1 MKPLGFIAAIGI
13 VIGLIFF
20 WVENIRGKVSWE
32 NFKKKWEAK
41 GEVFGYKQ
49 IVPKSIPSDKNF
61 AHIPLLK
68 PLHEYKWNK
77 NLSDANP
84 IDQKKFDQTQGLLRI
99 EGDSIPRISNRLKS
113 QPGDL
118 KAWQTFFRENNGW
131 PHPEKPG
138 KPAVDVLQALEK
150 FEPTMAELT
159 KAAKERPLCRYDI
172 QYEAH
177 FSALLPHLAP
187 LRNFVK
193 SFALRALAHL
203 GNDNP
208 QSALTDVR
216 MSLFLAETIRNEP
229 MLISQLVRIACL
241 QIALGPVWE
250 GLKDEKWNAE
260 QLAVIEKHLATIDL
274 LEGYRISI
282 LAERDLANL
291 AIDQMRDDPKLL
303 GRMIEDDD
311 PALIFMPDGWFYHNQ
326 RRFNE
331 MHVKFLQTIVSP
343 KARRIY
349 PDIAVAFNKELDA
362 RKKHKLPIYDILS
375 SILLP
380 ALDKVARKI
389 GSGQAAVD
397 HARIAC
403 HLELH
408 KLKHKKYPAKLTEL
422 KMPLPHDPYTGKPYV
437 YKPNPK
443 GRYQLYGVGWNQKND
458 GGRVVFRDN
467 GGLDL
472 DEGDLVWR
480 YSQQPTSKKKID
492 GHSS

>member
-1 MKPLGFIAAIGI
+1 MKGFGIIAATGIG
-13 VIGLIFF
+13 VGLIFF
-20 WVENIRGKVSWE
+20 GVEYIRGKAAWE
-32 NFKKKWEAK
+32 NFKKEWEAK
-41 GEVFGYKQ
+41 GEVFDYKQ
-49 IVPKSIPSDKNF
+49 IVPKPIPSGENF

-68 PLHEYKWNK
+68 PLLEHNWNK
-77 NLSDANP
+77 DLTKFQP
-84 IDQKKFDQTQGLLRI
+84 VDQKKYDRALDLMKI
-99 EGDSIPRISNRLKS
+99 EGDSIPRLSNRLKS
-113 QPGDL
+113 QPVDL

-138 KPAVDVLQALEK
+138 KPAVDVLQALGK

-159 KAAKERPLCRYDI
+159 IAAKERPVCRYDI
-172 QYEAH
+172 KYEAH
-177 FSALLPHLAP
+177 FSALLPHLSP

-203 GNDNP
+203 GNDDP
-208 QSALTDVR
+208 QSASADVR

-241 QIALGPVWE
+241 QIALDPVWE

-260 QLAVIEKHLATIDL
+260 QLAVIEKQLATIDL

-303 GRMIEDDD
+303 GIMIEDND
-311 PALIFMPDGWFYHNQ
+311 PALRFMPDGWFYHNQ

-331 MHVKFLQTIVSP
+331 MHIKFLQTIVSS

-349 PDIAVAFNKELDA
+349 PDIAVAFNRELDA

-389 GSGQAAVD
+389 GSAQAAVD

-408 KLKHKKYPAKLTEL
+408 KLKHKKYPTKLTDL
-422 KMPLPHDPYTGKPYV
+422 KMPLPHDHYTGKPYV
-437 YKPNPK
+437 YKPKPK
-443 GRYQLYGVGWNQKND
+443 GRYQLYGIGWNQKND
-458 GGRVVFRDN
+458 GGRVVLRKN

-480 YSQQPTSKKKID
+480 YSQEPAPEEK
-492 GHSS
+492 